1 MILFGNTSPYDIYLE
16 LVKCLNH
23 QKKFSSGLKTLKRN
37 DMYVHTG
44 SRESRLQSGSPGW
57 QSLCL
62 QFFYEMGRKQ
72 CCGFRIGKLLKI
84 GSY

>member
-44 SRESRLQSGSPGW
+44 SRGRADS
-57 QSLCL
+57 SLVP
-62 QFFYEMGRKQ
+62 QAGRASASSSVKW
-72 CCGFRIGKLLKI
+72 GENNVVGLE
-84 GSY
+84 